1 MSEELNT
8 EAGVTTPAPEA
19 APAATSEIANATPV
33 TPAAE
38 AQPEVPAV
46 APEQVQVPAAAEPAP
61 VEAEAPAAPAEAPAE
76 TAEAPAAPEVPAFV
90 VTEEMTTKATEA
102 IKNTGRSSIPFI
114 QRTLGLTEQSQT
126 LAVIDK
132 LVELKVLGD
141 YKDPRNKMTPRVIL
155 IEGAKVLE
163 KKEKPAIKI
172 TVNPRPK
179 TNKVVRPKI
188 TDFDRVE
195 SWKKHLR
202 EIGGYTDDA
211 FIDAMAQFALKNQGF
226 NPQAKWGSCLVV
238 MVNRFATKLRDAL
251 RTFTWSDSE
260 YMMRELLRFSSEQPL
275 GDGPIAWNTKFTSN
289 MEQKTAVSEFFGINC
304 SFREMRGKQCSCMT
318 AVRDAAWPTR
328 EEEQKGTGGTF
339 AERFHYLM
347 LCLIAF
353 GSSDH
358 NKALFEN
365 SIHNEPTERFLERIG
380 GGGGPRGHREPEWH
394 KDGKCLSCGFDT
406 TTDSN
411 GNTICSNPMCM
422 KHYASVSTGA
432 SASFR
437 KGGRDDRGGTEPVD
451 PNSVPVPPKEGGR
464 NWKKKGDYR
473 HNRDDGDERGFSRKG
488 GKKRGPRFR
497 DNDEDFDNEPQGEH
511 AEGDKT
517 VFASGFKNPTLG
529 DAFAGLNL
537 GGSESETA
545 PAETAET
552 LPEPPPEQPVV

>member
-19 APAATSEIANATPV
+19 TPVATPELANATPV
-33 TPAAE
+33 QPAAE

-46 APEQVQVPAAAEPAP
+46 APETVQVPAAAEPAP
-61 VEAEAPAAPAEAPAE
+61 EQAPEVPADAPAPTEAPAE
-76 TAEAPAAPEVPAFV
+76 TAEAPAAPAFV

-114 QRTLGLTEQSQT
+114 QRTLGLAEQSQT

-141 YKDPRNKMTPRVIL
+141 YKDPRNKMTPRIIL
-155 IEGAKVLE
+155 IEGAKVPE

-172 TVNPRPK
+172 TVNARPK
-179 TNKVVRPKI
+179 NKVTRPKI
-188 TDFDRVE
+188 TDYDRAE
-195 SWKKHLR
+195 GWKKHLR

-238 MVNRFATKLRDAL
+238 MVNRFATKLRDSL

-289 MEQKTAVSEFFGINC
+289 MEQKTAVSQFFGIDC

-380 GGGGPRGHREPEWH
+380 GGAPRGHREPEWH
-394 KDGKCLSCGFDT
+394 KDGKCLSCGFDI

-437 KGGRDDRGGTEPVD
+437 KGGREDRGGSEPVD
-451 PNSVPVPPKEGGR
+451 PNSVPVPTKEGGR
-464 NWKKKGDYR
+464 NWKGGKDRR

-488 GKKRGPRFR
+488 NKKRGPRFR
-497 DNDEDFDNEPQGEH
+497 DNGDDFEDEPQGEH
-511 AEGDKT
+511 LEGKT
-517 VFASGFKNPTLG
+517 VFQSSGEFQNNAMAEGL
-529 DAFAGLNL
+529 AGLNL
-537 GGSESETA
+537 GGSEEA
-545 PAETAET
+545 PAETAEQ
-552 LPEPPPEQPVV
+552 LPEPPAEQPIV